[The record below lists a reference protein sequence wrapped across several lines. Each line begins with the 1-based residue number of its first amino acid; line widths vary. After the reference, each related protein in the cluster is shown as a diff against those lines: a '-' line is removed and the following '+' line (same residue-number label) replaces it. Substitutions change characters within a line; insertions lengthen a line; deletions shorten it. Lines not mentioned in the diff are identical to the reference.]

1 MGAAITDEQIQELA
15 ATARP
20 FSLALLWWGAE
31 RHQDGA
37 ATIELEH
44 QRRMVSLRVDGTI
57 AVLCPG
63 GDDTLAGV
71 AVMTVSPEEAE
82 EVMAGDPCVQ
92 AGMIRVEVHPG
103 AGFPGDA
110 VPG

>member
-15 ATARP
+15 ATAKP
-20 FSLALLWWGAE
+20 FTLTLLWWGAD

-37 ATIELEH
+37 AAIELEH
-44 QRRMVSLRVDGTI
+44 QRRMVSLHADGTI

-71 AVMTVSPEEAE
+71 AVMTVSQEEAE
-82 EVMAGDPCVQ
+82 QIMAGDPCVQ
-92 AGMIRVEVHPG
+92 AGMIRAEVHPG
-103 AGFPGDA
+103 AGFPGDSI
-110 VPG
+110 PG